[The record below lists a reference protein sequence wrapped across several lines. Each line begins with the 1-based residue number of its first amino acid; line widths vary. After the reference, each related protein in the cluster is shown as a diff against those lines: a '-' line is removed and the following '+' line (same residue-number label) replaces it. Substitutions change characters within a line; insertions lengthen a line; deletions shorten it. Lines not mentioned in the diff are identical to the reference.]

1 MSVKSFLGF
10 PIVDRGPIIYET
22 LIIISRSG
30 DLPAMIILQNWI
42 EPMSPLPLRRFKA
55 SMNGTSFDVTTFS
68 QIESKIHSRIVSKI
82 DPMKKRI
89 SQNVSINNELLL
101 PSPPLPSPPNK
112 SAINSLFLVVKTIY
126 DP

>member
-42 EPMSPLPLRRFKA
+42 EPMSPLPFRRFKA

-101 PSPPLPSPPNK
+101 PSPPPPLSTEQK
-112 SAINSLFLVVKTIY
+112 RDK
-126 DP
+126 